1 MGAGRRGA
9 RRAPAAA
16 LRAALGTVLAAGA
29 VVGARAGAGYHPTP
43 AGYAELPDPAECKE
57 GCDTLTM
64 SGLQQLHR
72 WQKRPEGGVR
82 WYRSRIL
89 RKTLLD
95 LGQIH
100 EGRGRGVTREGARLW
115 GWLTPS

>member
-1 MGAGRRGA
+1 MGAGRRRPQWA
-9 RRAPAAA
+9 AAAA
-16 LRAALGTVLAAGA
+16 LGAVLAAA
-29 VVGARAGAGYHPTP
+29 AAAGARAGAGYATLE
-43 AGYAELPDPAECKE
+43 GYAELPDPPACKV
-57 GCDTLTM
+57 GCDTVTM
-64 SGLQQLHR
+64 SGLQLLHR

-100 EGRGRGVTREGARLW
+100 EARGRGVTREGARLW